1 MNFLLKKVRA
11 ADFVILIFLLVL
23 SIFLVKKSFLKKYGK
38 VKVNANGTEYEYSLS
53 QDGIYKVKGAL
64 GITVIEIKNKKV
76 RILDSACPNKTCV
89 NQDFANPIVCLPNKV
104 IIQLEIES
112 ENSSPGDFD
121 VVSQ

>member
-1 MNFLLKKVRA
+1 M
-11 ADFVILIFLLVL
+11 L

-53 QDGIYKVKGAL
+53 QDGIYKVEGAL

>member
-11 ADFVILIFLLVL
+11 ADFVILIFLLML

-53 QDGIYKVKGAL
+53 QDGIYKVEGAL

-112 ENSSPGDFD
+112 KNSSPGDFD

>member
-1 MNFLLKKVRA
+1 MNFFLKKVRA

-53 QDGIYKVKGAL
+53 QDGIYKVEGAL

-112 ENSSPGDFD
+112 KNSSPGDFD

>member
-1 MNFLLKKVRA
+1 MNFFLKKVRA

-53 QDGIYKVKGAL
+53 QDGIYKVEGAL

-104 IIQLEIES
+104 IIQLEIER

>member
-76 RILDSACPNKTCV
+76 RILDSSCPNKTCV

-112 ENSSPGDFD
+112 KNSSPGDFD

>member
-23 SIFLVKKSFLKKYGK
+23 SIFLVKKSFLKKYDK

-53 QDGIYKVKGAL
+53 QDGIYKVEGAL

>member
-1 MNFLLKKVRA
+1 MNFFLKKVRA

-53 QDGIYKVKGAL
+53 QDGIYKVEGAL
-64 GITVIEIKNKKV
+64 GITVVEIKNKKV

>member
-53 QDGIYKVKGAL
+53 QDGIYKIEGAL

>member
-1 MNFLLKKVRA
+1 MNFFLKKVRA

-53 QDGIYKVKGAL
+53 QDGIYKVEGAL

>member
-53 QDGIYKVKGAL
+53 QDGIYKVEGAL

>member
-1 MNFLLKKVRA
+1 MNFFLKKVRA

-53 QDGIYKVKGAL
+53 QDGIYKVEGAL

-112 ENSSPGDFD
+112 KNSSSGDFD